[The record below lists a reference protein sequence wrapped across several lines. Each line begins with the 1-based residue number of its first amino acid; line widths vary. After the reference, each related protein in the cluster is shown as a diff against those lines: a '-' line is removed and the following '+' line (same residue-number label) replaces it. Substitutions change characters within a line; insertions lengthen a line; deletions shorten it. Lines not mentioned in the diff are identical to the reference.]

1 MQQTKLTWEEIKD
14 VANYLDNK
22 VGDHFHDALFHCL
35 SDKHGSEFEV
45 SDEDILE
52 IKEQLRRIL

>member
-14 VANYLDNK
+14 VANYLDDK

-52 IKEQLRRIL
+52 IKDQLRRIL

>member
-14 VANYLDNK
+14 VANYLDDK
-22 VGDHFHDALFHCL
+22 VEAHFHDALFHCL

-52 IKEQLRRIL
+52 IKDQLRRIL

>member
-1 MQQTKLTWEEIKD
+1 MKLSNEEKKD
-14 VANYLDNK
+14 VASYLDSK
-22 VGDHFHDALFHCL
+22 VSDHFHDALFHCL

-45 SDEDILE
+45 NDEDILA

>member
-1 MQQTKLTWEEIKD
+1 MKNIKLTWEEKKD
-14 VANYLDNK
+14 VASYLDDK
-22 VGDHFHDALFHCL
+22 VDYHFYDALFRCL

-52 IKEQLRRIL
+52 IKEQLKRIL

>member
-1 MQQTKLTWEEIKD
+1 MQTIKLTWEEKKD

-52 IKEQLRRIL
+52 IKEQLKRIL

>member
-14 VANYLDNK
+14 VANYLDDK
-22 VGDHFHDALFHCL
+22 VGDHFHNALFHCL

-52 IKEQLRRIL
+52 IKDQLRRIL

>member
-52 IKEQLRRIL
+52 IKDQLIRIL

>member
-1 MQQTKLTWEEIKD
+1 MQQNKLTWEEIKD
-14 VANYLDNK
+14 VANYLDDK

-52 IKEQLRRIL
+52 IKDQLRRIL